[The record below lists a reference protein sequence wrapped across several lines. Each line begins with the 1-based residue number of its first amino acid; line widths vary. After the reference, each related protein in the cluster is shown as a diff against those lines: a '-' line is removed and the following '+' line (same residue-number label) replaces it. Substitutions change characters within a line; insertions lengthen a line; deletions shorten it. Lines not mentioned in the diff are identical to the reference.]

1 MNEVEVKVYKI
12 EALREFSTR
21 VFRHFG
27 VPKDDALQA
36 AQVLAAADL
45 RGIDSHGVP

>member
-21 VFRHFG
+21 VFRHFA
-27 VPKDDALQA
+27 VRFAWPND
-36 AQVLAAADL
+36 
-45 RGIDSHGVP
+45 